1 MMVTRNIFATMSD
14 DKLDLFTEISA
25 RSRMDTEVTKA
36 EIPFEL
42 QGDSAMTEATN
53 LESSI
58 KNQIESF
65 LKKGSKRIAYTKIEK
80 HTDSRE
86 VQIALITKRI
96 TYLNEHLKTNKED
109 HSSRLGLLKLV
120 GQRKRLMRYLENN
133 IPSKKQRISTNKAK
147 NKKA

>member
-1 MMVTRNIFATMSD
+1 MMATRNIFATMSD

-42 QGDSAMTEATN
+42 QGDSTMIEATN

-65 LKKGSKRIAYTKIEK
+65 LDKGYKRTESFHSAVLVYTKEIEANYN
-80 HTDSRE
+80 SVE
-86 VQIALITKRI
+86 
-96 TYLNEHLKTNKED
+96 E
-109 HSSRLGLLKLV
+109 
-120 GQRKRLMRYLENN
+120 
-133 IPSKKQRISTNKAK
+133 K
-147 NKKA
+147 NKLAVMLGYTKSMGQEIQKIVNLGKVIRECDLKII